1 MRLPARFAGVRLTA
15 RGIAF
20 LVAAG
25 IGLVVAYASGWP
37 SLLAVSLFLAAAVAA
52 AFASV
57 VVAPPEVAVERRID
71 PPVVEQRQPARVRL
85 SVRGPAA
92 ALEWVER
99 TTADV
104 QVTGSVSG
112 VLRGG
117 GARLLEYSVE
127 SRHRGAVPLGPF
139 SVVRTD
145 PLGLA
150 RTSRRVG
157 GTDVLTV
164 LPRLHD
170 VVVPAVVTRTDP
182 DSAASTAFGPVGD
195 QRDIVS
201 RQYRAGDP
209 MRSVDWRA
217 TAHRGELM
225 VRTEAAAAASS
236 TAIALESRADA
247 WADADEFEWA
257 LEYAASIAA
266 ALGERRST
274 VRFASDRHSPIGA
287 DAAEALVGLAVV
299 ERMAGAP
306 RPAELAA
313 RLAATDVRVLH
324 LITGRGS
331 AGDLRRLP
339 PLPHG
344 TTGLVTLVTR
354 AGGAPAEVPPGWHL
368 ETLDPSTP
376 VGAPRA

>member
-1 MRLPARFAGVRLTA
+1 MRLPARFAGVRLTT

-25 IGLVVAYASGWP
+25 VGLIVAYASGWP
-37 SLLAVSLFLAAAVAA
+37 SLLAVSLFLAAAVVA

-57 VVAPPEVAVERRID
+57 VVAPPEVSVERRID
-71 PPVVEQRQPARVRL
+71 PPVVEQRMPARVRL
-85 SVRGPAA
+85 SVRGPGST
-92 ALEWVER
+92 LEWLER
-99 TTADV
+99 IPSDV
-104 QVTGSVSG
+104 QVTGRTTG

-117 GARLLEYSVE
+117 GARLLEYQVE
-127 SRHRGAVPLGPF
+127 SRTRGAVLLGPF

-170 VVVPAVVTRTDP
+170 VVVPTVVTRTDP

-195 QRDIVS
+195 QRDVVA

-217 TAHRGELM
+217 TAHRGELL

-236 TAIALESRADA
+236 TAIALESRTDA
-247 WADADEFEWA
+247 WADAAEFEWA

-266 ALGERRST
+266 ILGERRAA
-274 VRFASDRHSPIGA
+274 VRFASDRHSPITG
-287 DAAEALVGLAVV
+287 DAAESLVGLAVL
-299 ERMAGAP
+299 ERGGGAP

-324 LITGRGS
+324 VITGRGS
-331 AGDLRRLP
+331 ADDLRRLP

-344 TTGLVTLVTR
+344 TTGLVTMV
-354 AGGAPAEVPPGWHL
+354 AGPGAPVAEVPPGWHL
-368 ETLDPSTP
+368 ETLDPT
-376 VGAPRA
+376 APMGGPRV

>member
-25 IGLVVAYASGWP
+25 VGLIVAYASGWP
-37 SLLAVSLFLAAAVAA
+37 SLLAVSLFLAAAVVA

-57 VVAPPEVAVERRID
+57 VVAPPEVHVERRID
-71 PPVVEQRQPARVRL
+71 PPVVEQRRPARVRL

-92 ALEWVER
+92 ALEWIER
-99 TTADV
+99 TVPDV
-104 QVTGSVSG
+104 QVTGQVAG
-112 VLRGG
+112 VLRGD
-117 GARLLEYSVE
+117 GARLLEYQVE
-127 SRHRGAVPLGPF
+127 SRNRGAVPLGPF

-164 LPRLHD
+164 LPRLHE
-170 VVVPAVVTRTDP
+170 VVVPTVVTRTDP
-182 DSAASTAFGPVGD
+182 DSAASSAFGPVGD
-195 QRDIVS
+195 QRDVVA

-209 MRSVDWRA
+209 MRQVDWRA

-236 TAIALESRADA
+236 TAIALESRTDA
-247 WADADEFEWA
+247 WGDAAEFEWA
-257 LEYAASIAA
+257 LEYTASIAA
-266 ALGERRST
+266 VLGERRAA
-274 VRFASDRHSPIGA
+274 VRFASDRHSPVAG
-287 DAAEALVGLAVV
+287 DAPGALVALAVV
-299 ERMAGAP
+299 ERMTAAP

-324 LITGRGS
+324 LVTGRGS
-331 AGDLRRLP
+331 IDDLRRLP
-339 PLPHG
+339 ALPHG
-344 TTGLVTLVTR
+344 TTGLVTLVAR
-354 AGGAPAEVPPGWHL
+354 AGVAPAEVPQGWHL
-368 ETLDPSTP
+368 ETLDPSSP
-376 VGAPRA
+376 VGGASA